1 MIFPQGWQKDA
12 MTEIQYRVPM
22 IFPGQASQSVG
33 MAADLAAGRGRA
45 SAFMG
50 EVNAS
55 LGDDLTGIMFNGPKE
70 VLTETHNA
78 QPAILAHSV
87 AVSMAL
93 RDLGIAPSVVAGHSL
108 GEFSAAVAAG
118 ALQPADGLRLV
129 RKRGELMFAAGQ
141 EVPGTMAAVLGLGG
155 DKVREVC
162 AQVSAAGGV
171 VVLANHNSD
180 GQVAISG
187 EVGAVEAAGLA
198 LTEAGA
204 RRVIP
209 LNVSGAFHSPLLE
222 GAASSFREYLD
233 GFEIADPEIPL
244 VANVNATAVTTAAG
258 LADGF
263 ARQLTSPVLW
273 HDIMGEIAGG
283 SGPRPTVVLEVGPGR
298 VLTNLAKRAY
308 PEVNFL
314 PVGTAADLDRVLDF
328 LADHHDPTDSNKD

>member
-1 MIFPQGWQKDA
+1 
-12 MTEIQYRVPM
+12 MTEIKYRVPM

-33 MAADLAAGRGRA
+33 MAADLAEGRGRA
-45 SAFMG
+45 SAFLG
-50 EVNAS
+50 EVNAA
-55 LGDDLTGIMFNGPKE
+55 LDDDLTGIMFTGPGE

-87 AVSMAL
+87 AVSLAL
-93 RDLGIAPSVVAGHSL
+93 RDLGIAPSLVAGHSL
-108 GEFSAAVAAG
+108 GEFSAAVSAG

-162 AQVSAAGGV
+162 AEVSAGGGV

-187 EVGAVEAAGLA
+187 EVGAVEAAGKA
-198 LTEAGA
+198 LTDAGA
-204 RRVIP
+204 RRVIA

-222 GAASSFREYLD
+222 GAAASFKEYLD
-233 GFEIADPEIPL
+233 GFEMVDPEVPL
-244 VANVNATAVTTAAG
+244 VANVDATAVTTAAG
-258 LADGF
+258 LAGGF

-273 HDIMGEIAGG
+273 HDIMGVITRGNG
-283 SGPRPTVVLEVGPGR
+283 TRPSVVLEVGPGR

-328 LADHHDPTDSNKD
+328 LAENHTPVEADLD